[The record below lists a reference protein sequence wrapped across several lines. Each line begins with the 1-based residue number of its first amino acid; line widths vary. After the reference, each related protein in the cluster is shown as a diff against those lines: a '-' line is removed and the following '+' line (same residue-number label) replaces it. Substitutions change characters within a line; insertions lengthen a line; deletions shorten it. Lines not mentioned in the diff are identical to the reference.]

1 MVTLEVTDLTKVYG
15 TATPLRAR
23 LLTDEG
29 YPIPGYGVQFRINGV
44 DYTRC
49 TDENGYASLNIN
61 LGIGSYPTRVSHD
74 NIVKNVNVR
83 VTDKKAPW
91 LSLKNLVKTY
101 GDSDPLKVGLFYGA
115 NPLPNQTIEFT
126 INGRTYN
133 RTTDNTGYASLN
145 INLIRGV
152 YQCNVRSISDGE
164 YGQVSGVVTVTVKAD
179 TMIDATDVTKKFSDP
194 GYFQC
199 AVYDPWQ
206 RLNPC
211 SALITVNG
219 VTYTRSTDAEGLI
232 KLNIRLQPGTYVITA
247 KFLGDE
253 LHNPS
258 PEVKKTVVVKP
269 DIEEI
274 TTVTPLESS
283 PENNQGH
290 VQSHIYHRQQIG
302 YADWRKDEKTK
313 KKVGYV
319 YFNDDTWGGSAKN
332 GWEINFT
339 SYEID
344 ETDPRVKTAKVTT
357 NHYFDLTRGMVH
369 LCITNPFHENFAGQI
384 IDVDYD
390 KKTKLYTY
398 KLQDGR
404 RQYQSKRVLV
414 LPANTD
420 VYSALKA
427 LLLAPSLYNYDRG
440 TPNMDEQLKLNPRL
454 LAGLHPLAD
463 YDNLKSGTLKFSNK
477 FKETVPQLL
486 SYDSDIDKIMAL
498 SHIGGFPTDVWFDT
512 NLICH
517 IDPIDLDKWMNSG
530 IRLRISDLVEYKQSF
545 DTTNI
550 ITGINIKDPT
560 QAATNNYYNEWQEF
574 RWLFGAN
581 ISMIDPVTV
590 QTNTGSSGSTSA
602 SNNVTSGI
610 MSGKKIFDVGQD
622 KGIASDY
629 RLDLIKALREKG
641 HTVNDLGVGPNVCQ
655 SNGLRA
661 SSKGH
666 ICIFVANGIC
676 CGTHQDFYNNMT
688 RGAYHYDH
696 VIFTWVRGDIEMGR
710 KQAYAWDWYYGDIG
724 LDKSITR
731 LQFFDKHA
739 DKCSCV
745 NLWPNGDNKA
755 PLSRSDWQK
764 QVQAVVN
771 GQFTRSNGAAT
782 TATTTNNTAG
792 TTAGTTV
799 MDENATYQKALEEV
813 SKSVRDL
820 LSFELKVPLN
830 SPVFKNLHTNMM
842 LWTEL
847 PVDFPL
853 ANLEEVFKIMP
864 VYKQSRGISSDY
876 RINRWYVEGVKIKCD
891 ANGLFATIKLN
902 PFPSSYSSYANA
914 VKSYMDAYNQAFNQ
928 KTENT
933 TVNTGGSSSP
943 GTLVKSTGNSE
954 LDNKIKGWISGKT
967 SDLDKAI
974 AIHNGLKDYGIRY
987 QTYYNFP
994 KSGGSISKAYQ
1005 QAHNGL
1011 NCGDT
1016 SVLTVGSMRAAG
1028 LDAYIGFRCDHA
1040 HFFTVIVINGTKYY
1054 SDLVWADG
1062 AYSKRPWNQTWQNV
1076 TCHSKYGGVNIH

>member
-15 TATPLRAR
+15 TNTPLRAR

-29 YPIPGYGVQFRINGV
+29 YPIHSYAVQFRINGV
-44 DYTRC
+44 DYTRY

-91 LSLKNLVKTY
+91 LSLQNLVKTY

-115 NPLPNQTIEFT
+115 TPLPNQTIEFT
-126 INGRTYN
+126 INGQTYN
-133 RTTDNTGYASLN
+133 RITDEEGYARLN

-152 YQCNVRSISDGE
+152 YTCNIRSISDGE
-164 YGQVSGVVTVTVKAD
+164 YGQVSGIVTVTVKSN
-179 TMIDATDVTKKFSDP
+179 TMVDGTDVLKKFSDS

-199 AVYDPWQ
+199 AVYDQWQ

-211 SALITVNG
+211 SVQITVNG

-247 KFLGDE
+247 RFLGDE

-258 PEVKKTVVVKP
+258 EVKKTVVVKP
-269 DIEEI
+269 DIEEV
-274 TTVTPLESS
+274 TTVNPLVST
-283 PENNQGH
+283 PENNRDH
-290 VQSHIYHRQQIG
+290 VQSHIYHLQQVGFTKQIG
-302 YADWRKDEKTK
+302 DPKYKNTPTHLTYKNELWSIA
-313 KKVGYV
+313 V
-319 YFNDDTWGGSAKN
+319 KN
-332 GWEINFT
+332 GWEIKFT

-357 NHYFDLTRGMVH
+357 NHYFDLTNGMVQV
-369 LCITNPFHENFAGQI
+369 CIVNPFHENFAGQI
-384 IDVDYD
+384 IDVDFD

-398 KLQDGR
+398 KVQDGR
-404 RQYQSKRVLV
+404 RQYQSRRVLV
-414 LPANTD
+414 LPGNTD

-427 LLLAPSLYNYDRG
+427 LLLAPSLTSYGRG
-440 TPNMDEQLKLNPRL
+440 TPNLDEQSKLNPVL
-454 LAGLHPLAD
+454 LAGLH
-463 YDNLKSGTLKFSNK
+463 NLKDYNLKFSPISKAQNSFEQK
-477 FKETVPQLL
+477 CPEIL
-486 SYDSDIDKIMAL
+486 SYDTDMDKIMAL
-498 SHIGGFPTDVWFDT
+498 AHYNDTPTDVWFDT
-512 NLICH
+512 NFVCH
-517 IDPIDLDKWMNSG
+517 IDPIDLDKWLNTG
-530 IRLRISDLVEYKQSF
+530 IRLRLSDMVEYKESF
-545 DTTNI
+545 DLTNI
-550 ITGINIKDPT
+550 ITGVNIKDPT
-560 QAATNNYYNEWQEF
+560 QAATNNYYEDWKEL
-574 RWLFGAN
+574 RWFFGPN
-581 ISMIDPVTV
+581 VTMIDPVTT
-590 QTNTGSSGSTSA
+590 QTSTGSSGSTSTT
-602 SNNVTSGI
+602 TSSGGDSRGI
-610 MSGKKIFDVGQD
+610 MSGKKVFDVGQD
-622 KGIASDY
+622 QGIASDY
-629 RLDLIKALREKG
+629 RLDVIRALREKG

-655 SNGLRA
+655 ANGLRA

-666 ICIFVANGIC
+666 ICIFVCNGIC
-676 CGTHQDFYNNMT
+676 CGTHQDFVNNMR
-688 RGAYHYDH
+688 RGAYHYSH
-696 VIFTWVRGDIEMGR
+696 AIFTWVRGDIEMGR

-731 LQFFDKHA
+731 QAIFDKNS
-739 DKCSCV
+739 DIISDV
-745 NLWPNGDNKA
+745 NLWPNGDNSA

-764 QVQAVVN
+764 QVQAIVN
-771 GQFTRSNGAAT
+771 GQFNNGTGGSAN
-782 TATTTNNTAG
+782 TTNNTAS

-799 MDENATYQKALEEV
+799 MDETATYQKALEEV
-813 SKSVRDL
+813 SKSIRDL
-820 LSFELKVPLN
+820 LSFEIKVPLN

-847 PVDFPL
+847 PVEFPL
-853 ANLEEVFKIMP
+853 ANLEKIFKILP
-864 VYKQSRGISSDY
+864 AYKVNRGIPY
-876 RINRWYVEGVKIKCD
+876 QVNRWYVEGVKIKCD
-891 ANGLFATIKLN
+891 SNGLFATIKLN
-902 PFPSSYSSYANA
+902 PFPSPYSSYANA
-914 VKSYMDAYNQAFNQ
+914 VKSYMDAYNQTFNQ
-928 KTENT
+928 KKETAT
-933 TVNTGGSSSP
+933 AGTGGSSSP

-987 QTYYNFP
+987 QKYYNFP
-994 KSGGSISKAYQ
+994 KSGGSISAAYQ
-1005 QAHNGL
+1005 KAHDGL

-1054 SDLVWADG
+1054 SDLVWAEG
-1062 AYSKRPWNQTWQNV
+1062 AYSKRPWNETWQNNK
-1076 TCHSKYGGVNIH
+1076 CHSKYTGVNVH